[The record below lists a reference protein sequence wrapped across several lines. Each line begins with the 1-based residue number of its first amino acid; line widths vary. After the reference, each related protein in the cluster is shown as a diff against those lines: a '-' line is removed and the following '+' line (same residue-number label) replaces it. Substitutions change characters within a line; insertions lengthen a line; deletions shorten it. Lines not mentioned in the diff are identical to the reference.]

1 MSVTTGPV
9 APAAGTVAPNLTAH
23 GDPPLRG
30 REAGGPPVPVPAP
43 VPGVTAA
50 RSRDRAPRVPPPV
63 DRFPVAAVH
72 GEPR

>member
-1 MSVTTGPV
+1 MSVTRGPV
-9 APAAGTVAPNLTAH
+9 AQAAGTAASNLTAH
-23 GDPPLRG
+23 GDPPPRG
-30 REAGGPPVPVPAP
+30 READGPPVP

-50 RSRDRAPRVPPPV
+50 RSRDRAPRVPHPV

>member
-1 MSVTTGPV
+1 MSVTRGPV

-23 GDPPLRG
+23 GDTPLRG
-30 REAGGPPVPVPAP
+30 REAGGPPVPVP

-50 RSRDRAPRVPPPV
+50 RSRDRAPRVPHPV

>member
-1 MSVTTGPV
+1 MSVTRGPV
-9 APAAGTVAPNLTAH
+9 AQEAGTAAPNLTAH

-30 REAGGPPVPVPAP
+30 REAGGPPVPVP
-43 VPGVTAA
+43 VPGATAA
-50 RSRDRAPRVPPPV
+50 RSHDRAPRVPHPV

>member
-1 MSVTTGPV
+1 MSVTRGPV
-9 APAAGTVAPNLTAH
+9 AQAAGTAAPNLTAH

-30 REAGGPPVPVPAP
+30 READGPPVP

-50 RSRDRAPRVPPPV
+50 RSRDRAPRVPHPA